1 MDFIVQFTPLGVL
14 CWQKPGSD
22 FVHGQ
27 FFNKKPVTQA
37 TG

>member
-1 MDFIVQFTPLGVL
+1 VDFVVQFTPLGVRS
-14 CWQKPGSD
+14 WQKSGGD

-27 FFNKKPVTQA
+27 FFSKKPVTQA